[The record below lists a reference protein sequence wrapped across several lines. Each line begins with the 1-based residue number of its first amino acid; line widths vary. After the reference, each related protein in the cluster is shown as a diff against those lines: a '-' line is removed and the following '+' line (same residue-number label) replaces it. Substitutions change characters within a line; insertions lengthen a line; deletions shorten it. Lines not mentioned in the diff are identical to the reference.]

1 MDRSLAVTEPVEVTH
16 LKLGTVGMDERARQ
30 SFRLFLLGPGEGR
43 AVLVDDPDQA
53 EAWLIDLDSLE
64 GERMYADRQTTHPG
78 VPCIVIALGQQP
90 VDVDTLFVQKPA
102 QSENMLSAIDRTRLL
117 LCTRSIAGVW
127 PIGAPTATPRAVVEP
142 APPARPAPKITR
154 RQDERAFANV
164 LSQREDID
172 PGDPAR
178 VAVLH
183 YDPYRYLQGY
193 CRWVCA
199 LAMAEGRPL
208 RVLTPWLPLTI
219 LPRQHKVWIG
229 ANDTQL
235 RAACAIQFDF
245 FAQKSPADVDLASQ
259 IECEF
264 SDEEAERLARRAG
277 ATTLEAFLWKV
288 ALATSK
294 GRIPEEIDLN
304 RPVRL
309 TRWPNFTR
317 VPITPHA
324 LRIAALLHR
333 QPHTLFEAAR
343 VLDVRQSFV
352 AVFLN
357 AAWTAGLL
365 ELLDVGPVA
374 PAEKAPPTEPVVER
388 SEMSTPLK
396 RLLRRLRL
404 I

>member
-1 MDRSLAVTEPVEVTH
+1 VTEPVEVTH

-43 AVLVDDPDQA
+43 AVLADDPDEA
-53 EAWLIDLDSLE
+53 EAWLIDLDSQE
-64 GERMYADRQTTHPG
+64 GERMYATRQTTHPG
-78 VPCIVIALGQQP
+78 VPCIVIALGPQP

-102 QSENMLSAIDRTRLL
+102 QSENMLAAIDRTRFLL
-117 LCTRSIAGVW
+117 RTRSIAGGW

-142 APPARPAPKITR
+142 TPPAHPAPKITR
-154 RQDERAFANV
+154 RQDERALTNV

-172 PGDPAR
+172 PDDPAR
-178 VAVLH
+178 VAALY

-193 CRWVCA
+193 YRWVCA

-219 LPRQHKVWIG
+219 LPRQRKVWID

-235 RAACAIQFDF
+235 RAACAIKFDF
-245 FAQKSPADVDLASQ
+245 FAQKSPADIELSSQ
-259 IECEF
+259 IECEL
-264 SDEEAERLARRAG
+264 SDEEAERLARQDG
-277 ATTLEAFLWKV
+277 AMTLEAFLWKV

-333 QPHTLFEAAR
+333 QPYALLEAAR

-365 ELLDVGPVA
+365 DMGPA
-374 PAEKAPPTEPVVER
+374 TPAEKAPPTEPVAER